1 MQFHEKKFF
10 LEKFWSLF
18 VFPSEDIRLWQVL
31 ITLVICSDT
40 SSIASIASSEESDKG
55 FLARSSH
62 LGECLKKDKKMLCI
76 KNTRQYYDAVFRK
89 KFFDF
94 RVVFTYFFITFN
106 FNGFFFRCG
115 SGSFTNSIFVLLDF
129 RWYMT
134 FIFGMV
140 RWMSSMVFRF
150 FFWGKFYLF
159 FVFFHPFCQRH
170 FLESNGKTQLIN
182 WSHKKYNQFFWIKWS
197 FLWCSVMNWKV

>member
-94 RVVFTYFFITFN
+94 RVVSRTFSSLSISMDSSSDVVPDPLRIR
-106 FNGFFFRCG
+106 FLFCW
-115 SGSFTNSIFVLLDF
+115 IFVGT
-129 RWYMT
+129 WH
-134 FIFGMV
+134 
-140 RWMSSMVFRF
+140 
-150 FFWGKFYLF
+150 LF
-159 FVFFHPFCQRH
+159 
-170 FLESNGKTQLIN
+170 LG
-182 WSHKKYNQFFWIKWS
+182 W
-197 FLWCSVMNWKV
+197 